1 LSLTTY
7 TNTLVSSYSMGGW
20 LSRDS
25 SDTPTRVVVKDILES
40 VGKNNSPEASFEP
53 ETKARMSTN

>member
-1 LSLTTY
+1 
-7 TNTLVSSYSMGGW
+7 MGGW

-53 ETKARMSTN
+53 ETQARMSTN